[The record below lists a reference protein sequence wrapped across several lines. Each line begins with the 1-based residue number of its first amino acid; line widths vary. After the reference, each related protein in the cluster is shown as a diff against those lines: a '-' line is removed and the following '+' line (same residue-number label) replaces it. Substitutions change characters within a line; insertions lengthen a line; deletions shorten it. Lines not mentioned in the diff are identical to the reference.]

1 MDILSDTFGNY
12 IKRTMARLAVPV
24 PHLLSSEPSQ
34 VIATTIGD
42 RNEKN
47 LSRLKYQY
55 PVLKFCTKYK

>member
-42 RNEKN
+42 RNEKK
-47 LSRLKYQY
+47 LSYQGPLPGLRLI
-55 PVLKFCTKYK
+55 